1 MKLFIDTANVNEIK
15 EAAGWGIVDG
25 VTTNPTLIAKE
36 GRNFVE
42 VVKEICAIVDG
53 PVSAEV
59 VSQDA
64 EGMLKEAEPLL
75 KIHRNITIKIPMT
88 LEGLKAVKA
97 LSQRGV
103 MTNVTLIFS
112 VNQALLA
119 AKAGATFI
127 SPFVGRLDDI
137 SENGMDLIADI
148 IRIYNNYGFKT
159 QVIVASVR
167 NPVHVMESAKMGA
180 HIATVPFNVM
190 KQLASH
196 PLTDNGIKR
205 FLDDWAK
212 VKK

>member
-148 IRIYNNYGFKT
+148 IHIYKNYDFKT